1 MSKSSII
8 SVVFKEQMA
17 YSLDKCFTSA
27 WRRGAGR
34 LRFEMIRGKVAW
46 LMSLHLY
53 SIYTAVV
60 NVKKTYVCMY
70 YTLYLISPWQCLS
83 GVHTAV
89 PRFIS
94 RCTSLGVF
102 PAVSCSTLFWF
113 SGVFS
118 PPFSF
123 FSSPLLWEQRTQVNL
138 ILPCQS
144 GRICG
149 LYFTH
154 FP

>member
-60 NVKKTYVCMY
+60 NVKKLMFAC
-70 YTLYLISPWQCLS
+70 TLKHACITPYI
-83 GVHTAV
+83 
-89 PRFIS
+89 
-94 RCTSLGVF
+94 
-102 PAVSCSTLFWF
+102 
-113 SGVFS
+113 
-118 PPFSF
+118 
-123 FSSPLLWEQRTQVNL
+123 
-138 ILPCQS
+138 
-144 GRICG
+144 
-149 LYFTH
+149 
-154 FP
+154 